1 MANET
6 EKLITRKMS
15 ILYIHTS
22 YSDGLQLH
30 TINLSSPRTLGDFL
44 VSREGVGGVV
54 NLRTTTSQKCAVVP
68 MRARIRLTDSRI
80 TQLKA
85 QGPSRTCNESKEED
99 EKTGAYP
106 TVWLGPRG
114 VRYPG

>member
-54 NLRTTTSQKCAVVP
+54 ERVIPQPLLPITANEDLNLRTTTSQKCEEVP
-68 MRARIRLTDSRI
+68 RRARI
-80 TQLKA
+80 
-85 QGPSRTCNESKEED
+85 
-99 EKTGAYP
+99 
-106 TVWLGPRG
+106 
-114 VRYPG
+114 